1 MTSSEKPLSVVTG
14 ACGPLGRSIVSTLH
28 EAGHA
33 VIATDV
39 PMAVESESTHF
50 EMPNLDLFPLDL
62 LEPNASDRLVEFVYS
77 RTSRV
82 DLLVNNAGLT
92 GTSSVQGY
100 ACGFEEQSD
109 EAYDLALHL
118 NLAIPFRLTRRL
130 LPVLRAPGS
139 ASVINISSIYGLVG
153 PDPTLY
159 EGSDIGNP
167 AAYAASK
174 GGLIQLTRYLATM
187 LAPEIRVNCVAPGGI
202 FRNQDSEFV
211 ARYVE
216 RTPLGRMASE
226 KDVAATILWLSS
238 PDSSYVTGQTIAV
251 DGGWTAR

>member
-1 MTSSEKPLSVVTG
+1 MTSSEKPICVVTG
-14 ACGPLGRSIVSTLH
+14 ACGPLGRSIVSALY

-39 PMAVESESTHF
+39 PMAVESQSTRF
-50 EMPNLDLFPLDL
+50 EMPDLDVLPLDL
-62 LEPNASDRLVEFVYS
+62 LEPNASDRLVEFVHS

-82 DLLVNNAGLT
+82 NLLVNNAGLT
-92 GTSSVQGY
+92 GTSAIQGY

-130 LPVLRAPGS
+130 LPLLRASGS
-139 ASVINISSIYGLVG
+139 ASIINISSIYGLVG
-153 PDPTLY
+153 PDPSLY
-159 EGSDIGNP
+159 QDLDIGNP
-167 AAYAASK
+167 AAYSASK
-174 GGLIQLTRYLATM
+174 GGLIQLTRYLSTV
-187 LAPEIRVNCVAPGGI
+187 LAPDIRVNCVAPGGI
-202 FRNQDSEFV
+202 LRNQGEEFI

-226 KDVAATILWLSS
+226 LDIAATVAWLAS
-238 PDSSYVTGQTIAV
+238 PDSSYITGQTVTV